1 MKPLPAGGSP
11 EHHHLLHHRS
21 GALRHDPAWL
31 TPPTPRG
38 HFASGEGS
46 ARATAAI
53 SRIDTRSRSLQRP
66 DRRTSTSIN
75 AVDPVCLNACR
86 SSAYPLRHQPKSEI
100 PIAPRVRPA
109 GSCMRGFRTPAAPET
124 LHHVGRSACPG
135 TVPEPAVRQP
145 SREYGARSPKNELPC
160 ASSFPS
166 PLSAPRWDNYPL
178 HAVSIDM
185 NLHLAPTQP

>member
-1 MKPLPAGGSP
+1 MSATRAGCYGYKQRG
-11 EHHHLLHHRS
+11 LVRC
-21 GALRHDPAWL
+21 DPRDSC
-31 TPPTPRG
+31 P
-38 HFASGEGS
+38 
-46 ARATAAI
+46 
-53 SRIDTRSRSLQRP
+53 
-66 DRRTSTSIN
+66 
-75 AVDPVCLNACR
+75 
-86 SSAYPLRHQPKSEI
+86 SAYGPSWSWALEWQVG
-100 PIAPRVRPA
+100 A
-109 GSCMRGFRTPAAPET
+109 
-124 LHHVGRSACPG
+124 HVGRSACPG